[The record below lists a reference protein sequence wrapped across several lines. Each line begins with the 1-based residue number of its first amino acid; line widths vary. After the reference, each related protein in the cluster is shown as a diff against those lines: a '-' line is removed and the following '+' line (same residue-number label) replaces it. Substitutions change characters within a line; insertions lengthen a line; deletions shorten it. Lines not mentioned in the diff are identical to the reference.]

1 MWARSWA
8 LGDVVDAERRLK
20 LRELEELVE
29 HHLGVGL
36 ALDVDHDVDLAAG
49 RRVGD
54 VGDALDL
61 LLLGELDYGLDELAL
76 EHAVWYLGDDY
87 HVVVAFG
94 LDLGL
99 GADHDAAAA
108 RLVGVA
114 DALQAEDLAA
124 RGEVGG
130 LDIFHEAVDRQLRI
144 VDQGYRGVEGLG
156 EVVGR
161 HVGGHADG
169 DAGRPVDQKVRDA
182 GRKHRGLEQRVV
194 EVRHEVNRLLV
205 EVAQQLLSHLGE
217 LDLGVTHGGGRV
229 TVDRAEVAL
238 SEHQRV
244 AQRPLL
250 GHADHGEID
259 RRVSVGM
266 VLTHHLTDDSGRFL
280 GVS

>member
-1 MWARSWA
+1 M
-8 LGDVVDAERRLK
+8 
-20 LRELEELVE
+20 
-29 HHLGVGL
+29 HQF
-36 ALDVDHDVDLAAG
+36 LD
-49 RRVGD
+49 GD
-54 VGDALDL
+54 VGVVDECDGRVDA
-61 LLLGELDYGLDELAL
+61 
-76 EHAVWYLGDDY
+76 
-87 HVVVAFG
+87 
-94 LDLGL
+94 
-99 GADHDAAAA
+99 
-108 RLVGVA
+108 
-114 DALQAEDLAA
+114 
-124 RGEVGG
+124 
-130 LDIFHEAVDRQLRI
+130 
-144 VDQGYRGVEGLG
+144 LG

-266 VLTHHLTDDSGRFL
+266 VFTHDLADYTGGFL
-280 GVS
+280 CLAR